1 MTALDRFGTG
11 TGGGRDPG
19 WRRRLL
25 PERLRHRAGLVAL
38 TSGGM
43 LLMLVLVAVFAPVV
57 APHSPTGGEL
67 VDLLKPPAWMEG
79 GSWRFPLGTDALGRD
94 ELSRLIYSARISLLV
109 GFLAALIASAVGV
122 PLGLVSGYLGGR
134 VDATIVGVVNIMMA
148 FPFLLLALLVAAV
161 TGPGLR
167 NVLLILG
174 LTGWPIYTRVIRSVV
189 LELRERTFVTNAR
202 VLGLSHLRVMF
213 RHVLPGVWPTFLV
226 ITSLQIGH
234 MILAEAFLSFL
245 GLGIQPP
252 TPTWGGMLDDGRA
265 HIYDQWWL
273 TTFPGIA
280 ILITVLSVNLLS
292 DSIRD
297 LLAGSTRQVV
307 STDEPDPAPAPVAPA
322 TRQGDHPS

>member
-1 MTALDRFGTG
+1 MR
-11 TGGGRDPG
+11 P
-19 WRRRLL
+19 RRGLRRPLL
-25 PERLRHRAGLVAL
+25 PAALRHQAGRIGLVSAAV
-38 TSGGM
+38 
-43 LLMLVLVAVFAPVV
+43 LLGLVLVAVLAPVL
-57 APHSPTGGEL
+57 APHPPTGGEL
-67 VDLLKPPAWMEG
+67 TDLLKPPAWMAG
-79 GSWRFPLGTDALGRD
+79 GSGEFPLGTDLLGRD
-94 ELSRLIYSARISLLV
+94 VLSRLIYSARISLLV
-109 GFLAALIASAVGV
+109 GFLAALIASLVGV

-134 VDATIVGVVNIMMA
+134 VDSVIVGLVNIMMA

-202 VLGLSHLRVMF
+202 ALGLSHLRVMV

-226 ITSLQIGH
+226 ITSLQVGH

-252 TPTWGGMLDDGRA
+252 TPTWGGMLSEGRA
-265 HIYDQWWL
+265 QIYQQWWL

-280 ILITVLSVNLLS
+280 ILITVLAVNLLS
-292 DSIRD
+292 DSIRE
-297 LLAGSTRQVV
+297 LMARSTTQVV
-307 STDEPDPAPAPVAPA
+307 VSDDQDLATARSAPA
-322 TRQGDHPS
+322 S

>member
-1 MTALDRFGTG
+1 ML
-11 TGGGRDPG
+11 
-19 WRRRLL
+19 
-25 PERLRHRAGLVAL
+25 AGLVF
-38 TSGGM
+38 
-43 LLMLVLVAVFAPVV
+43 VAVFAPVV
-57 APHSPTGGEL
+57 APHPPTGGEL
-67 VDLLKPPAWMEG
+67 PDLLKPPAWMDG
-79 GSWRFPLGTDALGRD
+79 GEWRFPLGTDALGRD
-94 ELSRLIYSARISLLV
+94 ELSRLIFSARISLLV
-109 GFLAALIASAVGV
+109 GFLAALIAAAVGV
-122 PLGLVSGYLGGR
+122 PLGVVSGYLGGR
-134 VDATIVGVVNIMMA
+134 VDSVVAGLVNIMMA

-202 VLGLSHLRVMF
+202 VLGLSHARVML

-252 TPTWGGMLDDGRA
+252 TPSWGGMLDSGRA

-292 DSIRD
+292 DSVRD
-297 LLAGSTRQVV
+297 LMARSSHRVLPHD
-307 STDEPDPAPAPVAPA
+307 DEPATQTAPAI
-322 TRQGDHPS
+322 